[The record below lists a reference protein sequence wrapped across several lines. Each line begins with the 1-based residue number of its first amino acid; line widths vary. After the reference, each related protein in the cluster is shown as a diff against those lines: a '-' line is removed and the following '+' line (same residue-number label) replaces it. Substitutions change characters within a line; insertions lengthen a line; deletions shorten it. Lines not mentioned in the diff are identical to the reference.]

1 MKLLPKGF
9 AQLLPIVQVI
19 VSLHLEYILQAA
31 RGTLASGSGAPSEEK
46 GT

>member
-31 RGTLASGSGAPSEEK
+31 RGYPGLRERRAQ
-46 GT
+46 